1 MAQNDDV
8 VAVGILL
15 VLVLG
20 LVHLINYLVVK
31 GIIWVVNGI
40 FDYSL
45 HGKFWY
51 LYVGLILIGLIFRPK
66 K

>member
-1 MAQNDDV
+1 M
-8 VAVGILL
+8 VAGGIVL
-15 VLVLG
+15 VLALG

-31 GIIWVVNGI
+31 GIIFVVNGI

-45 HGKFWY
+45 HGKFWH
-51 LYVGLILIGLIFRPK
+51 LYVGVILICLIFRPK